1 MNKAEMLHM
10 LELSSIAY
18 RDNQP
23 LCRCTKVVVVEDKTT
38 DTECF
43 VRIKEGH
50 VSITFRGTDSC
61 TNWLNNFCF
70 AKTVIPYDNEQS
82 AIRVH
87 APIRAFGIRS
97 TR

>member
-23 LCRCTKVVVVEDKTT
+23 LCHCSKVILVEDKKT

-43 VRIKEGH
+43 VRLRKET
-50 VSITFRGTDSC
+50 VSITFRGTD
-61 TNWLNNFCF
+61 
-70 AKTVIPYDNEQS
+70 
-82 AIRVH
+82 
-87 APIRAFGIRS
+87 
-97 TR
+97 